1 MRRGRGLTDLKVGYR
16 ISQVAEMV
24 VVFRGMPTHHVTAFR
39 LHHPSGAIMKNRRNW
54 WNYVRK
60 IYLGEEMRNN
70 VVHDSHFH
78 RLHIVSIVGTR
89 IHRVRGAWGERVRGL
104 VVVRE
109 WLRSK

>member
-1 MRRGRGLTDLKVGYR
+1 M
-16 ISQVAEMV
+16 
-24 VVFRGMPTHHVTAFR
+24 
-39 LHHPSGAIMKNRRNW
+39 HHPSRTITENRRNW

-70 VVHDSHFH
+70 AVHDGHFH
-78 RLHIVSIVGTR
+78 RLHIVSLVGTGT
-89 IHRVRGAWGERVRGL
+89 HRVRGAWGERVRGL

>member
-39 LHHPSGAIMKNRRNW
+39 LRHPSGAIMKNRRNW

-70 VVHDSHFH
+70 VVHDGHFQ
-78 RLHIVSIVGTR
+78 RLHIFSLVGTGT
-89 IHRVRGAWGERVRGL
+89 HRVRGAWVERVRGL

-109 WLRSK
+109 